1 MKKVININFQG
12 RVVPIEESA
21 YEILKKYTESLSR
34 FFANEEGKDEII
46 NDIEGR
52 IGELFEETLKKGT
65 TCICDDDVNKIIA
78 SMGRPEDFEAEEI
91 SVKEQLTDNS
101 SSQQKQSKVSTF
113 SATAK
118 TKMFRDENNKVLG
131 GVCSGIANYFNTDP
145 LIIRIVTLILVFSF
159 GVGIIPY
166 LILWVVVPSSST
178 KVIGSVRKRLFR
190 DPEEKIIA
198 GVSSGLAQYF
208 GVNVWIPRL
217 LFLLPFLSLVF
228 KIRHLPFA
236 DFPDFLSFSVSPG
249 SIIVYVILWLILPEA
264 ITAADKLEMKG
275 EKVDLNSIKNTI
287 QNDME
292 GFGKRVEKWGEE
304 VSQKATEFGAKTT
317 ERAQQFSQEASN
329 GYKRNRSGL
338 GDFIILLFK
347 IFAYTI
353 IGISVT
359 AILIGLFAAGIA
371 LTGLL
376 PAKGYI
382 INDGWQSI
390 YTWGTLLLFIWLP
403 IIGVLTFII
412 RRLAKA
418 KRNSLA
424 IRYTFAGLW
433 TVGWICLFMLIATL
447 FNSVKYK
454 NNPVE
459 ETITLNNPQVNSLT
473 VSTKAFDKYYNHS
486 WLNIEPFANI
496 DDDTAYVKN
505 YNIRIVKS
513 NTDSFKVVMVKL
525 SNGSSKSDANL
536 KAEKIELKI
545 LQEDSSLK
553 IDKGIAI
560 NKVDKFRNQHV
571 IITIAVPVGKRIK
584 VKSETYW
591 NHNSR
596 MTIGYNN
603 NNDWDD
609 FNGNYSSEEKSYSFD
624 SDVEYI
630 MTTNGLK
637 RTENNI
643 KEDKKEDIDDK
654 LEEYKNSR
662 EELKQQ
668 IDEQKRELEEKA
680 RELKEKEKE
689 FNKIIDSTII
699 KRTTQSNLIKEVPR
713 ANSHKQ
719 FYFGSILMD
728 RFSI

>member
-65 TCICDDDVNKIIA
+65 TCICDDDINKIIA
-78 SMGRPEDFEAEEI
+78 SMGRPEDFEAEEAF
-91 SVKEQLTDNS
+91 VKEQPTDS
-101 SSQQKQSKVSTF
+101 TSSQQKQSKGSNF

-131 GVCSGIANYFNTDP
+131 GVCSGIANYFGTDTT
-145 LIIRIVTLILVFSF
+145 IIRILAVIFF
-159 GVGIIPY
+159 GATFLPY
-166 LILWVVVPSSST
+166 LILWVVIPSSST

-190 DPEEKIIA
+190 DPDEKIIA
-198 GVSSGLAQYF
+198 GVCSGLSQYF
-208 GVNVWIPRL
+208 GVSIWIPRL
-217 LFLLPFLSLVF
+217 LFAIPFLSF
-228 KIRHLPFA
+228 AFNFNRHNFFNYG
-236 DFPDFLSFSVSPG
+236 DFFSVSVSPG
-249 SIIVYVILWLILPEA
+249 TIIFYVILWLVLPEA
-264 ITAADKLEMKG
+264 VTTADKLEMKG
-275 EKVDLNSIKNTI
+275 EKIDLNSIKNTI
-287 QNDME
+287 QSDME
-292 GFGKRVEKWGEE
+292 GFGKRAQQWGEE
-304 VSQKATEFGAKTT
+304 VSQKANEFASSTSQKS
-317 ERAQQFSQEASN
+317 QQFSQEVN
-329 GYKRNRSGL
+329 TTFKKNRGSL
-338 GDFIILLFK
+338 GDFIVLLFK

-382 INDGWQSI
+382 INDGWQNI
-390 YTWGTLLLFIWLP
+390 FAWGTLILFIWLP
-403 IIGVLTFII
+403 IVGALTFII

-418 KRNSLA
+418 KRNSNA

-433 TVGWICLFMLIATL
+433 TVGWVCLIMLIATL
-447 FNSVKYK
+447 FNSIKYK

-459 ETITLNNPQVNSLT
+459 ETIALTNPQVNSLT

-496 DDDTAYVKN
+496 DEDTAYVKN

-525 SNGSSKSDANL
+525 SNGSSKTDANL
-536 KAEKIELKI
+536 KAEKIDLKI
-545 LQEDSSLK
+545 LQQDSSLK
-553 IDKGIAI
+553 IDKGIAV

-584 VKSETYW
+584 VNSETYW

-596 MTIGYNN
+596 MTIGFNN
-603 NNDWDD
+603 NNDWNE
-609 FNGNYSSEEKSYSFD
+609 FNGNYSSDEKSFNYD

-643 KEDKKEDIDDK
+643 KDDKKDDIDDK

-668 IDEQKRELEEKA
+668 IEEQKRELDERT

-689 FNKIIDSTII
+689 FNKTIIDSTII
-699 KRTTQSNLIKEVPR
+699 KRTTQSNLNKEVPR
-713 ANSHKQ
+713 ANTHKQ

>member
-65 TCICDDDVNKIIA
+65 TCICDDDINKIIA

-91 SVKEQLTDNS
+91 SVKEQLGGNADNQN
-101 SSQQKQSKVSTF
+101 QQQNNNAKGTHV
-113 SATAK
+113 K

-131 GVCSGIANYFNTDP
+131 GVCSGIANYFGTDIT
-145 LIIRIVTLILVFSF
+145 IIRILAVIFF
-159 GVGIIPY
+159 GATFLPY
-166 LILWVVVPSSST
+166 LILWVVIPSSST

-190 DPEEKIIA
+190 DPDEKIIA
-198 GVSSGLAQYF
+198 GVCSGLSQYF
-208 GVNVWIPRL
+208 GVSVWIPRL
-217 LFLLPFLSLVF
+217 LFVIPFLSF
-228 KIRHLPFA
+228 AFNFNRHSFFNYG
-236 DFPDFLSFSVSPG
+236 DFFSFSISPG
-249 SIIVYVILWLILPEA
+249 SMVFYVILWLVLPEA
-264 ITAADKLEMKG
+264 LTTADKLEMKG
-275 EKVDLNSIKNTI
+275 EKIDLNSIKNTI

-292 GFGKRVEKWGEE
+292 GFGKRAQQWGED
-304 VSQKATEFGAKTT
+304 VSKKASEFGATASQKS
-317 ERAQQFSQEASN
+317 QQFSQEAN
-329 GYKRNRSGL
+329 ATYKKNKGSL
-338 GDFIILLFK
+338 GDFIILIFK

-353 IGISVT
+353 IGSIVLFIIG
-359 AILIGLFAAGIA
+359 ILFFLGIVA
-371 LTGLL
+371 TGLL

-403 IIGVLTFII
+403 IIGALTFII

-418 KRNSLA
+418 KRNSNA

-433 TVGWICLFMLIATL
+433 TVGWVCLIMLIATL
-447 FNSVKYK
+447 FNSIKYK

-459 ETITLNNPQVNSLT
+459 ETIALTNPKVNSLT

-525 SNGSSKSDANL
+525 SNGSSKADANL
-536 KAEKIELKI
+536 KAEKIELKV
-545 LQEDSSLK
+545 LQEDSTLK

-609 FNGNYSSEEKSYSFD
+609 FNGNYSSEEKSFSFD
-624 SDVEYI
+624 SDVEYV
-630 MTTNGLK
+630 MTPNGLK

-643 KEDKKEDIDDK
+643 KDDKKNDIDDK

-668 IDEQKRELEEKA
+668 IDEQKREIEEKA

-689 FNKIIDSTII
+689 FNKTIIDSTII
-699 KRTTQSNLIKEVPR
+699 KRTTQNNLKKEVPR
-713 ANSHKQ
+713 TNSHKQ